1 VTRSVV
7 EGTISSAGFNSGD
20 RFAVGCWWATPLGP
34 FGDVMWVT
42 PDDVRI
48 LLAPDDEVAGFITS
62 IYDFDEVRTGPVAVQ
77 SDGRRTTVDGGG
89 VRLALT
95 GGPPRPLPVPRPLWF
110 TRRVEGPIARR
121 MMGVR
126 TAGTSPT
133 GVREWYQ
140 TRGWRWVQSGAGSID
155 GDDLGDPIPIE
166 RPLGVG
172 FSEPP
177 RRPSIVAVKVT
188 IERPHDPGGR

>member
-1 VTRSVV
+1 MTRSVV
-7 EGTISSAGFNSGD
+7 EGTISSAGFPSGD
-20 RFAVGCWWATPLGP
+20 RFAIGSWHTTPLGP
-34 FGDVMWVT
+34 FGDVMWAT
-42 PDDVRI
+42 AEDVRI

-62 IYDFDEVRTGPVAVQ
+62 IYDFDEVRTGPLQVE
-77 SDGRRTTVDGGG
+77 SDGRRTTVDGGAL
-89 VRLALT
+89 RLSLT
-95 GGPPRPLPVPRPLWF
+95 GGRLRPVPVPRPLWF

-121 MMGVR
+121 TMGVQ

-140 TRGWRWVQSGAGSID
+140 TRGWRWVERGAGSVD
-155 GDDLGDPIPIE
+155 GRDLGDPQPIA

-177 RRPSIVAVKVT
+177 GRPSIVAVKVT
-188 IERPHDPGGR
+188 IRGR